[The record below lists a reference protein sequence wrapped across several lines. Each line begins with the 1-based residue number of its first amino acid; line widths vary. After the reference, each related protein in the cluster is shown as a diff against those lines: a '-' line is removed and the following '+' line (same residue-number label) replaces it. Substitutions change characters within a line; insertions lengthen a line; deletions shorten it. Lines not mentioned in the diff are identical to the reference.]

1 MIDPRQTVSTMI
13 LKLLMLERE
22 PLSKKPAYADMHY
35 IQVSERSNPFQDV
48 DSECG
53 PVTRVKVCADASDG
67 RRRFIG
73 TGKRVF
79 EVEV

>member
-1 MIDPRQTVSTMI
+1 MIDSRHNLAMI
-13 LKLLMLERE
+13 LAKLLRLERE
-22 PLSKKPAYADMHY
+22 PLSKKPAHADKHY
-35 IQVSERSNPFQDV
+35 VHVSERSNPFQDV

-53 PVTRVKVCADASDG
+53 PVTRVKVCADAANG